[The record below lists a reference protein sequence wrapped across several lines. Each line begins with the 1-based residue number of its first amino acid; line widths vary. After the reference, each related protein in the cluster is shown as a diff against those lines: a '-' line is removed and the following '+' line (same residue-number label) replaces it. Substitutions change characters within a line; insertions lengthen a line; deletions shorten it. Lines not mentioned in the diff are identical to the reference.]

1 MVTTRNSKRR
11 WRRAEIFLA
20 VLGAA
25 GCGSAT
31 GPDNRED
38 QFDQL
43 WETFDRTYPYFTYKQ
58 IDWEA
63 ARASYRDAAIRA
75 GSMEAFSLVIGQML
89 APLRDA
95 HVYLET
101 RGGIRTPTYVPHA
114 PVNWESTV
122 WGQYLARNDWAPLA
136 GWGWGKWGDVG
147 YIAISIWSVEQFTAA
162 DFDRALDQLRDTREL
177 IVDVRMNGGGDD
189 QLAMAIAG
197 RFADQTRI
205 TGYTRVRNGAG
216 HDDLTPP
223 TPRNLSPRGPW
234 QYTKPVTLLVGR
246 GSFSS
251 NESFIAAMG
260 EFPNVTVV
268 GDTTGGASANPQ
280 RYELGEGWHYTVSTW
295 IETTASGRIIEWNG
309 IAPDIVVHWSPQ
321 VMTSGTDETLEYAIA
336 RTGATANLRR

>member
-1 MVTTRNSKRR
+1 V
-11 WRRAEIFLA
+11 
-20 VLGAA
+20 

-114 PVNWESTV
+114 PVNWNPPSGGNTSRERL
-122 WGQYLARNDWAPLA
+122 GPARRL
-136 GWGWGKWGDVG
+136 GWGKWGDVG

-162 DFDRALDQLRDTREL
+162 TSIALSTNCAIRA
-177 IVDVRMNGGGDD
+177 N
-189 QLAMAIAG
+189 
-197 RFADQTRI
+197 
-205 TGYTRVRNGAG
+205 
-216 HDDLTPP
+216 
-223 TPRNLSPRGPW
+223 
-234 QYTKPVTLLVGR
+234 
-246 GSFSS
+246 SS
-251 NESFIAAMG
+251 
-260 EFPNVTVV
+260 
-268 GDTTGGASANPQ
+268 
-280 RYELGEGWHYTVSTW
+280 STC
-295 IETTASGRIIEWNG
+295 A
-309 IAPDIVVHWSPQ
+309 
-321 VMTSGTDETLEYAIA
+321 
-336 RTGATANLRR
+336 